1 MQPPFIS
8 EELSSG
14 PGLAEIQENLSFL
27 SLFLG
32 IREITIE
39 LDVLVFRT
47 QCLELGFLLF
57 LKTEKKKTATT
68 TKSGVVQVAG
78 GKPSGNLRPVEDRGR
93 DTEMQKSHNKQ
104 GGHHEPLRLAPRSS
118 IRPSPQA
125 ISSHLLSLPVSY
137 HQRLKSEASE
147 RRNSQK

>member
-57 LKTEKKKTATT
+57 LKTEKKK
-68 TKSGVVQVAG
+68 Q
-78 GKPSGNLRPVEDRGR
+78 
-93 DTEMQKSHNKQ
+93 QQ
-104 GGHHEPLRLAPRSS
+104 
-118 IRPSPQA
+118 Q
-125 ISSHLLSLPVSY
+125 
-137 HQRLKSEASE
+137 Q
-147 RRNSQK
+147 SQE